1 MMSRTTFKKMDRSA
15 TMTQGPPLS
24 APVGELGK
32 ALSDIPHFSN
42 PTSLFFGRDV
52 QRLVSDALRTTNLN
66 PKSILVVTGTKA
78 AEAYGFKS
86 ELVVALPRS
95 AEVHSFSGIPSDPPI
110 GRINDCIRLLDNA
123 RVDLI
128 VAIGGGSTIDFAKA
142 SACLKETPLD
152 VETALRQSNDQIRPR
167 KIPLFAIPTTAGTGT
182 EATPYAV
189 LRAPDNKRLFAISH
203 HFFPTIGI
211 VCTKFFQTVPPRVAA
226 EVAIDGFTH
235 ALEAIWSRRA
245 TPISDAMALQA
256 LALFHRWLRAYY
268 EAPSN
273 TEAAEHIAHASTL
286 AGLSFANAFTTIC
299 HALSFPLAET
309 LGLSHGKCC
318 GLTAAQVAEFNAPIT
333 GPAVDQMCGVL
344 GIRNSAALPDYIR
357 RLRADLGD
365 QDTLVSFGIDETWFD
380 ALIADADARMI
391 RNNSRSASTEVLR
404 GILKNGVRY

>member
-1 MMSRTTFKKMDRSA
+1 MMNRTTFQQMARSA
-15 TMTQGPPLS
+15 ANDQGP
-24 APVGELGK
+24 APASQLG
-32 ALSDIPHFSN
+32 ATLSDIPHFHN
-42 PTSLFFGRDV
+42 PTSLFFGREL
-52 QRLVSDALRTTNLN
+52 QRLVSDALASIGLN
-66 PKSILVVTGTKA
+66 PRSILVVTGVKA
-78 AEAYGFKS
+78 AETYGFKS
-86 ELVVALPRS
+86 ELLAALPRS
-95 AEVHSFSGIPSDPPI
+95 AEVHTFGGIPSDPPI
-110 GRINDCIRLLDNA
+110 GRINDCVRLLDQA
-123 RVDLI
+123 RIDLI

-152 VETALRQSNDQIRPR
+152 VETALRHSNDQIRPR

-189 LRAPDNKRLFAISH
+189 LRAPDNKRLFAISRQ
-203 HFFPTIGI
+203 FFPTAGL
-211 VCTKFFQTVPPRVAA
+211 VCTKLFQTVPQRVAA

-256 LALFHRWLRAYY
+256 LTLFDRWLRLYY
-268 EAPSN
+268 EYPSN
-273 TEAAEHIAHASTL
+273 PEAAEHIAHASTL

-333 GPAVDQMCGVL
+333 GPAVAQMCEVF
-344 GIRNSAALPDYIR
+344 GIGNSAALPDYIR

-365 QDTLVSFGIDETWFD
+365 QDTLASFGVNETWFD
-380 ALIADADARMI
+380 ALIAGADARMI
-391 RNNSRSASTEVLR
+391 RNNSRSAGAEALR
-404 GILKNGVRY
+404 GILRDGMRY